1 MLQEVR
7 GVSAVPL
14 HPPPTGGP
22 TAPTPG
28 LERGENW
35 RALSAKP
42 TFARGWDRGRA
53 VEDVTAAAATRRQ
66 SSRVGWERHPLCS
79 AALGSPR
86 GNGGEAA
93 AAAARVPSR
102 YCRGSRESQPRRAPP
117 PRVRRSGE
125 TRAAVGVWRGGAR
138 GGAGSRARGGPGAGR
153 PFNARPRPGAQPERR
168 AGAVSAAA
176 AAAAPRVSSLLQ
188 RRPHEQPERPRTA
201 SGPAGGSSS
210 SSSPPRD
217 PGRAERPRPAP
228 LPVSPIPSAPLCVSH
243 GFVSGAPQAM

>member
-102 YCRGSRESQPRRAPP
+102 YCRGSRGSQPRRAPP
-117 PRVRRSGE
+117 PRVRRSGG
-125 TRAAVGVWRGGAR
+125 TRTAVGVWRGGAR
-138 GGAGSRARGGPGAGR
+138 GGAGSRAWGGPGAGR

-168 AGAVSAAA
+168 AGAVSA